1 VAKLLQISP
10 LALSDVDRKVLGVAV
25 NLLTEE
31 GIFCSLLPKDIP
43 HGHLLVI
50 NHDSDDG
57 PKFLSQA
64 LDGQVKLLLTSE
76 NISGKNV
83 ICIER
88 PIRVAELADVLTHIC
103 LRIKVRLAS
112 KKLSPAPEKN
122 AEEKNTVKAKPAAT
136 VEVNEK
142 EEVKTKEKAKEQPI
156 TPLPP
161 KPVCNEP
168 NLFLQLLQAKQQK
181 YAMAVHGPDET
192 IVLIGGHNSSVAA
205 RSSESIQHILHT
217 PTRNIFS
224 EKIDVREFDELSKF
238 LTLSALDNLLWLAGV
253 EFSHGQLLPGHSMDH
268 PVKLKAWPNFT
279 RNGFRRSQFKLA
291 ASMASQSISL
301 TALADST
308 GVPQEEVIDFYNA
321 AFAVGLINRE
331 AETHHDTQK
340 TKHTTS
346 RKRGLMGMI
355 ARKLGLR

>member
-1 VAKLLQISP
+1 MAKLLQISP
-10 LALSDVDRKVLGVAV
+10 LALNDVDRKVLGVAV
-25 NLLTEE
+25 NFLTEE
-31 GIFCSLLPKDIP
+31 GILCSLLPKDVP

-57 PKFLSQA
+57 QEFLSQA

-76 NISGKNV
+76 PVKGKNIV
-83 ICIER
+83 CLER

-112 KKLSPAPEKN
+112 KKLSPDSEKKS
-122 AEEKNTVKAKPAAT
+122 AASKTKAKPAVKKKVKT
-136 VEVNEK
+136 K
-142 EEVKTKEKAKEQPI
+142 EKTKEKAKEKTA
-156 TPLPP
+156 TPPP
-161 KPVCNEP
+161 PEPADGEP

-181 YAMAVHGPDET
+181 YALAVHGPDET

-205 RSSESIQHILHT
+205 RSSESIQHILQT

-224 EKIDVREFDELSKF
+224 EKIEISEFEELSKF

-321 AFAVGLINRE
+321 AFAVGLISRD
-331 AETHHDTQK
+331 AEQDNGKQK
-340 TKHTTS
+340 TKRAAS
-346 RKRGLMGMI
+346 QKRGLIGMI